1 MLHRRDALALVLAAA
16 VARPG
21 RAASPEAGVSVEE
34 AMVPSDPGIQLYVRN
49 KRPAGAGS
57 FGPDRTLLFVHG
69 ATYPA
74 STAFDLPLGGRSW
87 MDVLARRGFDVW
99 LMDVRGYGRS
109 TRPASLDQPPEANP
123 PTGTTEDA
131 VRDFAAVAEHV
142 LRTRGLDRLNAM
154 GWSWGTTI
162 AAGFAAQAPG
172 KVNRLVL
179 YAPLWVLREPPPIGA
194 GGGKVGAYRAVTRE
208 QALARWLNGVPEEKR
223 AGLIPPGWFDRWAD
237 ATWASDPGGAAR
249 TPPVLRATNGVLQD
263 VLTRWGEGKPTYDP
277 AAITAPTLLVHGEW
291 DRDTPAHMSQA
302 LFPLLTRAA
311 WKQYTVIGEGTH
323 TLMMERNRGLLF
335 ETVQAFLESPG
346 PR

>member
-1 MLHRRDALALVLAAA
+1 MLRRRGVLALAAA
-16 VARPG
+16 APWLG
-21 RAASPEAGVSVEE
+21 QAAAQPAGLLVEE

-49 KRPAGAGS
+49 KRLAGTGV

-87 MDVLARRGFDVW
+87 MDVLAQRGFDVW

-109 TRPASLDQPPEANP
+109 TRPASLDQPPDANP
-123 PTGTTEDA
+123 PSGSTEEA
-131 VRDFAAVAEHV
+131 VRDFAAVADHI
-142 LRTRGLDRLNAM
+142 LRTRGLDRLGVM

-162 AAGFAAQAPG
+162 AGGYAAQAPG

-194 GGGKVGAYRAVTRE
+194 GGGKVGAYRTVTRE
-208 QALARWLNGVPEEKR
+208 QALARWLNGVPDDKK
-223 AGLIPPGWFDRWAD
+223 AGLIPPGWFEQWAQ
-237 ATWASDPGGAAR
+237 ATWSSDPGGAAR

-277 AAITAPTLLVHGEW
+277 GAITAPTLLVHGEW

-335 ETVQAFLESPG
+335 EAVQAFLESPG